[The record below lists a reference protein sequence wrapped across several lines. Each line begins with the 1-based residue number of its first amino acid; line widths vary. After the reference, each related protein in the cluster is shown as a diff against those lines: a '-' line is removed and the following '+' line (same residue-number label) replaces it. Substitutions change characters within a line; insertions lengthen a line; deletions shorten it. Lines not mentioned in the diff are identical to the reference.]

1 MLFVINFLCLNSKL
15 FFDII
20 FLLYK
25 QQKGFILKIT
35 VAISG
40 ASGSNLGLNFIRKIP
55 DNIEVFLVVSNSAKT
70 ALKLE
75 TGLSLRKELE
85 QRDNVTIFDDSNIAA
100 PIASGSFQVDKMIV
114 IPCSMNTLAK
124 CSVGI
129 SDSLIT
135 RAFTVMLKER
145 REIILCPR
153 EMPFNPIALENMLK
167 LSKLGVTIAPPV
179 LGYYSEQKSLEDM
192 ENFLIGKWFDLLKI
206 EHNLFKRWE

>member
-1 MLFVINFLCLNSKL
+1 
-15 FFDII
+15 
-20 FLLYK
+20 
-25 QQKGFILKIT
+25 LKIT

-40 ASGSNLGLNFIRKIP
+40 ASGSNLGLNFIKKIP
-55 DNIEVFLVVSNSAKT
+55 ESIEVFLVVSKSAKT

-75 TGLSLRKELE
+75 TGMSLRKEFE

-192 ENFLIGKWFDLLKI
+192 ENFLIGKWFDLLEI